1 MTLEQ
6 IDYFI
11 CAAQSRTF
19 FDAAEAMHISQS
31 SLSKQIMKLEK
42 AIFACGCF
50 WGAQYQFE
58 HAKGVVRSTVGY
70 IGGHKEHPA
79 YEEVKAHTTGHAEA
93 TLVEFD
99 AEQTSFTE
107 LCKLFFEIHDPAQTD
122 GQGPDIGPQYR
133 SEIFYLN
140 DKQKEE
146 AEAVIALLKEKGYEV
161 NTKLTPTTFWE
172 GEEYHQHYYDKT
184 GGEPYCHI
192 RVKKF

>member
-1 MTLEQ
+1 
-6 IDYFI
+6 
-11 CAAQSRTF
+11 
-19 FDAAEAMHISQS
+19 
-31 SLSKQIMKLEK
+31 MKLEK

-58 HAKGVVRSTVGY
+58 HAKGVVRSTAGY
-70 IGGHKEHPA
+70 IGGHKEHPT

-146 AEAVIALLKEKGYEV
+146 AEAVIALLRRKGYEV
-161 NTKLTPTTFWE
+161 NTKLTPATTFWE
-172 GEEYHQHYYDKT
+172 GEEYHQYYYDKT
-184 GGEPYCHI
+184 GGEPYCQI